1 MWRFL
6 AFDSIDAHLRYEEY
20 IMHAPHSI
28 SCIVRIAAV
37 AMALIKAAMMTETVT
52 VDGGT
57 LVVSM
62 GGTSPE
68 RFILGGS
75 G

>member
-1 MWRFL
+1 
-6 AFDSIDAHLRYEEY
+6 
-20 IMHAPHSI
+20 MHAPHSI

-37 AMALIKAAMMTETVT
+37 AMALIKAAMVTETVT

>member
-1 MWRFL
+1 
-6 AFDSIDAHLRYEEY
+6 
-20 IMHAPHSI
+20 MHAPHSI
-28 SCIVRIAAV
+28 SCIVRIAPV
-37 AMALIKAAMMTETVT
+37 AMALIKAAMVTETVT

-57 LVVSM
+57 LVVSL

>member
-1 MWRFL
+1 
-6 AFDSIDAHLRYEEY
+6 
-20 IMHAPHSI
+20 MHAPHSI
-28 SCIVRIAAV
+28 SWIVWIAAV